1 MKIDRKELAAMLVY
15 ISDWCIEHRLG
26 TGMIHNPPE
35 EGLTDGI
42 FVNGNYARVLTCTY
56 EITGEQT
63 YLNEAI
69 SWCDYFVNAANPVK
83 TSRGND
89 AVWWWDIHNNNLYLA
104 DTGTAIHA
112 LFKAF
117 PHVDAARQQ
126 KYLDAF
132 KKFYR
137 LIAEGTDR
145 DPMGRGQAPSPGWII
160 TEGSDAGA
168 FGVGYFKGQLEL
180 RPYTV
185 STATAG
191 AQACA
196 ALYKLTGDQIYR
208 KTALDAAR
216 WLLKEF
222 NDTGNIPYRIEGKV
236 REKYIFEGLHYS
248 LEGLLTTWLYVDD
261 EEYNSTLRAIAPK
274 ILKFVL
280 SAQNESGYWGIERE
294 YDGQRSAF
302 LAHFLHWYYRNI
314 EPDPRAEAGAEKFAA
329 YVLDP
334 RNTARYG
341 IPNLMRVTGFVGL
354 VFASFLYPE
363 LDLRHPTDLVP
374 LCNYPVDELRSISE
388 KWRGTSI

>member
-1 MKIDRKELAAMLVY
+1 MKIDQKELAAMLVH
-15 ISDWCIEHRLG
+15 ISDWCVEHQLG
-26 TGMIHNPPE
+26 TGIIHNTPDE
-35 EGLTDGI
+35 DLTDGI
-42 FVNGNYARVLTCTY
+42 FVNGNYTRVLTCTY

-69 SWCDYFVNAANPVK
+69 SWCDYFVNVAENPVK
-83 TSRGND
+83 TSQGND

-112 LFKAF
+112 LFKIF
-117 PHVDAARQQ
+117 PYVDAARQQ
-126 KYLDAF
+126 KYLNAF
-132 KKFYR
+132 EKFYR

-160 TEGSDAGA
+160 TEGNDAGA
-168 FGVGYFKGQLEL
+168 FGVGYRNGQLEL
-180 RPYTV
+180 SPYTV

-196 ALYKLTGDQIYR
+196 ALYKLTGEQTYR

-222 NDTGNIPYRIEGKV
+222 GDTGNIPYRIEGSVVK
-236 REKYIFEGLHYS
+236 EYLFQGLHYS
-248 LEGLLTTWLYVDD
+248 LEGLLTTWLYVND
-261 EEYNSTLRAIAPK
+261 EEFNDKLRAIAPK
-274 ILKFVL
+274 TLKFVL
-280 SAQNESGYWGIERE
+280 SVQNESGYWGIERE

-302 LAHFLHWYYRNI
+302 LAHFLHWYYENI
-314 EPDPRAEAGAEKFAA
+314 ESDPRAEAGAEKFAA

-334 RNTARYG
+334 SNTARYG
-341 IPNLMRVTGFVGL
+341 IPNLVRVSGFVGL

-363 LDLRHPTDLVP
+363 LDLRHPTEPIP
-374 LCNYPVDELRSISE
+374 LCDYAVDELRSSAQR
-388 KWRGTSI
+388 WSD